1 VRLVVGLGL
10 AACGFLSTL
19 SPRAVEPPA
28 IGLGHVPVA
37 VADLNRA
44 ASDFERLGF
53 ALKVGRVHDDG
64 IVNRHAK
71 FIDGTEVELIT
82 APAATDAL
90 TGYYRRFL
98 ADGDGA
104 AFLSL
109 YPESMD
115 DAEQR
120 LAAAGLPVHRGEG
133 VLDFP
138 YGHALGYVFFAGLN
152 QSPTDRPEHFAH
164 ANSAFR
170 LDGVWLEGQLLAAE
184 AQLFA
189 ALGLKAGPCLD
200 DPAPTSSCVPLAHHQ
215 WIHLAKTPAEVG
227 RRIAGLTV
235 SVRSLTIVKDRLGRE
250 RIEFRQSRS
259 GGWSSLVVN
268 GSMAHGVR
276 LEFREYSQAGRR

>member
-1 VRLVVGLGL
+1 MRLVAVFVL
-10 AACGFLSTL
+10 AAYAMLSAL
-19 SPRAVEPPA
+19 SPRVAEPPA
-28 IGLGHVPVA
+28 IGLSHVPVA

-71 FIDGTEVELIT
+71 FTDGTEVELIT
-82 APAATDAL
+82 APAATDAV

-98 ADGDGA
+98 AEGDGA
-104 AFLSL
+104 ALLSL
-109 YPESMD
+109 YPESTD
-115 DAEQR
+115 DAERR
-120 LAAAGLPVHRGEG
+120 LTSAGLPVHRVGG

-170 LDGVWLEGQLLAAE
+170 LEGVWLEGQSLAAE
-184 AQLFA
+184 AQLFT
-189 ALGLKAGPCLD
+189 ALGLKAGPCAD
-200 DPAPTSSCVPLAHHQ
+200 DPAATSSCVPLARHQ
-215 WIHLAKTPAEVG
+215 WIHLATTPTEVG

-235 SVRSLTIVKDRLGRE
+235 SVRSLATVKDRLGRE
-250 RIEFRQSRS
+250 RIESRQ
-259 GGWSSLVVN
+259 GMGVGWSSLAVN
-268 GSMAHGVR
+268 SSMAHGVR
-276 LEFREYSQAGRR
+276 LEFREHSQAGRR